1 METTILSSDLVD
13 ARVAPK
19 GSLEHLSQQE
29 IAKLLDSGQGGL
41 YPLFRKCALA
51 VLNSGSD
58 ADDARVIF
66 EKYKDF
72 DLKIVR
78 QAWGIKLEIKNA
90 PAAAFV
96 DGEMIRGLRDH
107 LFAVLRDVVF
117 ISNEIMESGRFDLTS
132 SPSITNAVFHILRNA
147 RVLGLQA
154 RPNLVV
160 CWGGHSIRRVEY
172 DYSKKL
178 GYELG
183 LRGLDVCTG
192 CGPGAMKGPMKGATI
207 GHSKQRI
214 VNGRYLGITE
224 PGIIAAESPN
234 PIVSQ
239 LVIMPDIEKRLEAFV
254 RLGHG
259 IVIFPGGRRHGG
271 GDPLPARHPART
283 GQSRHAVSVIFSGP
297 ADTAEYFA
305 QIHEFVGATLG
316 PLAQS
321 KYRIIIDDPPAVARA
336 MVKGLAEVR
345 DYRRRESDSFGFNWL
360 LRIPLEFQL
369 PFEVTHESMRA
380 LRLGMDQPVHERA
393 ANLRRRVLRNCRR
406 QHQGVRRQC
415 HREVRTVRT
424 DGRGVDHAAPRSAA
438 AFVRG
443 AAAHEAGGLRI
454 HALLPTRG
462 MSEPHRIRYR
472 FELPD
477 GSTKT
482 LEFLFDATDFRL
494 HTRRRRFRRSGRS
507 SVTTSVP
514 TVRSMRRCMRTV
526 PRRHRWRTR
535 WSRCRR
541 WYPSTRWR

>member
-1 METTILSSDLVD
+1 MQTTILSSDLVD

-58 ADDARVIF
+58 IDEARLIF

-78 QAWGIKLEIKNA
+78 EAWGITLEIKNA

-96 DGEMIRGLRDH
+96 DGEMIRGLKDH
-107 LFAVLRDVVF
+107 LFAVLRDVVY
-117 ISNEIMESGRFDLTS
+117 ISNEIMESGRFDLSS
-132 SPSITNAVFHILRNA
+132 SPSITNAVFYILRNA
-147 RVLGLQA
+147 RVLELQV

-172 DYSKKL
+172 DYTKKV

-214 VNGRYLGITE
+214 TNGRYLGITE

-259 IVIFPGGRRHGG
+259 FVVFPGGPGTAEEILYLLG
-271 GDPLPARHPART
+271 ILLDPANADLPFPVVFT
-283 GQSRHAVSVIFSGP
+283 GP
-297 ADTAEYFA
+297 ADAAEYFE
-305 QIHEFVGATLG
+305 QIHEFIGATLG
-316 PLAQS
+316 PGAQS
-321 KYRIIIDDPPAVARA
+321 RYQIVIDDPAQVARA
-336 MVKGLAEVR
+336 VVKGLAEVR
-345 DYRRRESDSFGFNWL
+345 DYRRRESDSYGFNWL
-360 LRIPLEFQL
+360 LTIPLEFQR
-369 PFEVTHESMRA
+369 PFEVTHASMRA
-380 LRLGMDQPVHERA
+380 LRLARAQPVHERA
-393 ANLRRRVLRNCRR
+393 ANLRRAFSGIVAGNIK
-406 QHQGVRRQC
+406 
-415 HREVRTVRT
+415 ES
-424 DGRGVDHAAPRSAA
+424 GVDAIEKYGP
-438 AFVRG
+438 
-443 AAAHEAGGLRI
+443 
-454 HALLPTRG
+454 
-462 MSEPHRIRYR
+462 
-472 FELPD
+472 FELTGEASIMEPLD
-477 GSTKT
+477 
-482 LEFLFDATDFRL
+482 RL
-494 HTRRRRFRRSGRS
+494 LRSFVGQKRMKLTGTEYTPCYRL
-507 SVTTSVP
+507 VA
-514 TVRSMRRCMRTV
+514 
-526 PRRHRWRTR
+526 
-535 WSRCRR
+535 
-541 WYPSTRWR
+541 